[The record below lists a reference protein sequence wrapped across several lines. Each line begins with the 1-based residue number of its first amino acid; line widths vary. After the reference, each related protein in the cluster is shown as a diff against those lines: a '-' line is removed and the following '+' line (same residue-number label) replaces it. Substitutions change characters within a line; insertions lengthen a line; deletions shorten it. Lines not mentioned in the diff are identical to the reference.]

1 MEVAVS
7 EMSPIAVN
15 WAGHLKHARNT
26 TGTGTPSDQVFTLI
40 YEQIIINNYKY
51 THNYIYNITN

>member
-15 WAGHLKHARNT
+15 WVGHPKHARNT

-51 THNYIYNITN
+51 THNYI